1 MEIHQIHDFH
11 LKDESDFV
19 QTQQSL
25 RNRINLSHT
34 IHPNSIN
41 TCAGVDLA
49 YWEQNGEPYGVCS
62 IIVIDADTK
71 EVIEKVHSMG
81 RISVPYVSGFLAFRE
96 LPLII
101 EAAKKLETEP
111 DVFLFDGNGYLHYNH
126 MGVATHAAF
135 FLGKPTIGIAKT
147 YLKIKGYDFVMPENE
162 VGAYTDIIID
172 GEVYGRALRTRRG
185 REAYFLVLR

>member
-81 RISVPYVSGFLAFRE
+81 KISVPYVSGFLAFRE

-135 FLGKPTIGIAKT
+135 FWASRRLGLRKPISKSKAMIS
-147 YLKIKGYDFVMPENE
+147 
-162 VGAYTDIIID
+162 
-172 GEVYGRALRTRRG
+172 
-185 REAYFLVLR
+185 